1 MVYLFYAST
10 PKNKNLYFYGLSQ
23 TSVLLIMPMVE
34 NYSHAIA
41 FFFFSE
47 DTQGKIEALKINLT
61 KEIKIVLTSKGI
73 VLSIF

>member
-41 FFFFSE
+41 FFFPE

-61 KEIKIVLTSKGI
+61 KEIKMVLTSKGI